1 MFQTKEDR
9 VADFLR
15 EAIVSNRFARGS
27 KLRQADIAALIG
39 TSITPVREAL
49 KLLEAEG
56 FVVGNS
62 HRGAIVA
69 PFSTNAGEEIME
81 LRILLEGRLVLAA
94 LPNLS
99 NDDLREIERLH
110 EEFQAAVAADAE
122 VRGVN
127 YRFHELIYAAAQ
139 LPETLRFVRTLWARY
154 PFELIN
160 RLPGRLDRVANEHRS
175 LLDGL
180 VLRSGSA
187 SVAALVDHIRS
198 GWAELNATRGANF
211 RDSSPS

>member
-56 FVVGNS
+56 FVVGTS

-69 PFSTNAGEEIME
+69 PFSMNAGEEIME

-99 NDDLREIERLH
+99 DDDVREIERLH
-110 EEFQAAVAADAE
+110 DEFQAAMATGAE

-160 RLPGRLDRVANEHRS
+160 RLPGRLSRVADEHRR
-175 LLDGL
+175 LLNGL
-180 VLRSGSA
+180 VLRSGAA
-187 SVAALVDHIRS
+187 SVAALVDHIRL
-198 GWAELNATRGANF
+198 GWAELNAA
-211 RDSSPS
+211 RDAES